1 MTLLERSSTGA
12 WVAVVS
18 WMTRGLIRHVMVELK
33 CNLPSP
39 GATVQ
44 PNGWAVSL
52 RIWEHVGLLFVFLIV
67 WRGYDKL
74 KQITLTA
81 SEVIFDSRAAAA
93 RAHGNV
99 SGWPRAARRVIY
111 Q

>member
-1 MTLLERSSTGA
+1 VTVICACMAVAGACSLGNDGLFGGLGRVTLLARSRTGA

-44 PNGWAVSL
+44 PN
-52 RIWEHVGLLFVFLIV
+52 
-67 WRGYDKL
+67 
-74 KQITLTA
+74 
-81 SEVIFDSRAAAA
+81 
-93 RAHGNV
+93 
-99 SGWPRAARRVIY
+99 
-111 Q
+111 